1 MNDDLHVEEKTAELE
16 AELEK
21 KSVVTKYRELTGVFR
36 VIPIV
41 LTVVVILLSINW
53 TYDLRFFA
61 GIIMESYTFY
71 YLVVGLVAPTAFLY
85 IPVNKKA
92 RRDGVRDV
100 YFWGDAVL
108 AVLIM
113 AANFYL
119 AYNAYN
125 IYTYG
130 WELVAPRIATV
141 ISVFLWLCYVEMAR
155 RSGGA
160 AITIVILA
168 FSALPIYTQYLP
180 GILNGIH
187 KSVLHTAQM
196 HILGTDSGMG
206 TLIRTFC
213 STVLPYTVFGT
224 VIVACGGGEFFLKVA
239 MKVFGAMRGG
249 MAKVAVVSSA
259 LFGSIS
265 GNPVVNV
272 MTTGCVTIPAMKES
286 GFEPNMAGAV
296 EATASTAGTM
306 TPPIMGTAS
315 FVMASILGISY
326 SEVAIGAIFPILM
339 YYICVF
345 LSIDFYARKRG
356 LRGMRREEIPSLRSA
371 LATGWFFIPTMAVL
385 LFFIFVRNQIP
396 EAAMNASAVAVLLV
410 QFDKRT
416 RFTKE
421 KVFKLL
427 KDIGTNC
434 LEVMGVML
442 GVGFIMGSF
451 SMTGLG
457 VSFPHAM
464 YVLAGESVILLVFLT
479 ALASFVMGMG
489 MTTICCYIFL
499 AVTMA
504 PALVQ
509 AGLNQFAVHM
519 FILYCGMLSY
529 ITPPVAVATIP
540 AAMISGGDS
549 LKIGVN
555 ACKIGMALFMLPFLF
570 VANPALL
577 LRDPLLWNIL
587 KSMLF
592 ALIAVVVATQAVNN
606 YFFALGEPEMNRAVN
621 IAARIALMIGCVAF
635 GLPGTTSDLVGV
647 AVIAVVLLPIY
658 LFGRR
663 RHREGPAVSA

>member
-1 MNDDLHVEEKTAELE
+1 MDEELHVEQKAAEIE
-16 AELEK
+16 QALEK
-21 KSVVTKYRELTGVFR
+21 RSVITKYRELTGVFR
-36 VIPIV
+36 IIPIV
-41 LTVVVILLSINW
+41 LITIVIILSINW
-53 TYDLRFFA
+53 TYDLRFC
-61 GIIMESYTFY
+61 ISLIMESYTFY
-71 YLVVGLVAPTAFLY
+71 YLVVGLVAPMAFLY

-92 RRDGVRDV
+92 RRDGKRDI
-100 YFWGDAVL
+100 YFWGDVVIA
-108 AVLIM
+108 ALIM
-113 AANFYL
+113 VSNLYL

-130 WELVAPRIATV
+130 WELVAPKIAAV
-141 ISVFLWLCYVEMAR
+141 ISVFLWICYVEMAR
-155 RSGGA
+155 RSGGL

-187 KSVLHTAQM
+187 KSFLHTAQM

-213 STVLPYTVFGT
+213 GTVLPYTIFGT
-224 VIVACGGGEFFLKVA
+224 VIVSCGGGEFFLKVA
-239 MKVFGAMRGG
+239 MKVFGRMRGG

-326 SEVAIGAIFPILM
+326 SEVAVGAVFPILM
-339 YYICVF
+339 YYISVF
-345 LSIDFYARKRG
+345 LSIDFYAQKKG
-356 LRGMRREEIPSLRSA
+356 LRGMEKEEIPSLRSA
-371 LATGWFFIPTMAVL
+371 LTTGWFFIPTMAVL
-385 LFFIFVRNQIP
+385 LFCIFVENQVP
-396 EAAMNASAVAVLLV
+396 RAAINASAVAVVLV

-464 YVLAGESVILLVFLT
+464 YVLAGGSVILLVFLT
-479 ALASFVMGMG
+479 ALTSFIMGMG

-549 LKIGVN
+549 MKIGIN
-555 ACKIGMALFMLPFLF
+555 ACKIGSALFMLPFLF
-570 VANPALL
+570 VGNPALL
-577 LRDPLLWNIL
+577 LRDPSGLNVL

-592 ALIAVVVATQAVNN
+592 ALIAVVVATEAMNNHFFLIGEPRMNRTVNLLLR
-606 YFFALGEPEMNRAVN
+606 FALVV
-621 IAARIALMIGCVAF
+621 GCVSF
-635 GLPGTTSDLVGV
+635 GLPGITSDLVGL
-647 AVIAVVLLPIY
+647 AILLVILVPLY
-658 LFGRR
+658 LYSS
-663 RHREGPAVSA
+663 HRKDPAAAA

>member
-1 MNDDLHVEEKTAELE
+1 MNENLHVEEKTAEIE
-16 AELEK
+16 QELEK
-21 KSVVTKYRELTGVFR
+21 KNVVTKYRSLNGFIKY
-36 VIPIV
+36 IPIV
-41 LTVVVILLSINW
+41 ATAIVILLSVNW

-61 GIIMESYTFY
+61 NIIMEPYTFY
-71 YLVVGLVAPTAFLY
+71 YLIVGLIAPLAFLY
-85 IPVNKKA
+85 IPMNKKA
-92 RRDGVRDV
+92 RRDGGMDL
-100 YFWGDAVL
+100 YFASDIVL
-108 AVLIM
+108 ALLVFASNM
-113 AANFYL
+113 YL

-130 WELVAPRIATV
+130 WELVAPTIATV
-141 ISVFLWLCYVEMAR
+141 ISVFLWICYVEMAR
-155 RSGGA
+155 RSGGT
-160 AITIVILA
+160 AITIVIAL

-187 KSVLHTAQM
+187 KNFLHTAQM

-213 STVLPYTVFGT
+213 QTVLPYTVFGT
-224 VIVACGGGEFFLKVA
+224 VIVGCGGGEFFLKVA
-239 MKVFGAMRGG
+239 MKVFGRLRGG

-286 GFEPNMAGAV
+286 GFEPDMAGAV

-326 SEVAIGAIFPILM
+326 SEVAIGAIFPILL
-339 YYICVF
+339 YYVCVF
-345 LSIDFYARKRG
+345 ISIDFYSKERG
-356 LRGMRREEIPSLRSA
+356 LVGMKKEEIPSFRAAIS
-371 LATGWFFIPTMAVL
+371 TGWFFIPTMAVL
-385 LFFIFVRNQIP
+385 IYFIFFKNQIP
-396 EAAMNASAVAVLLV
+396 EAALWASLVAVVTV

-416 RFTKE
+416 RFDKE
-421 KVFKLL
+421 KVFKIL
-427 KDIGTNC
+427 KEIGTNC
-434 LEVMGVML
+434 LEVTGVML

-457 VSFPHAM
+457 VSLPHAM
-464 YVLAGESVILLVFLT
+464 YVLAGGSVILLIFLT
-479 ALASFVMGMG
+479 ALTSFIMGMG

-540 AAMISGGDS
+540 AAMISGGDGM
-549 LKIGVN
+549 KIGIN
-555 ACKIGMALFMLPFLF
+555 ACKIGLALFLMPFLF
-570 VANPALL
+570 VGNPALL
-577 LRDPLLWNIL
+577 LRDASVFEIV

-592 ALIAVVVATQAVNN
+592 ATIAAVVAVQATNNHYFFIGKPQINKALNTVMRIVLIA
-606 YFFALGEPEMNRAVN
+606 
-621 IAARIALMIGCVAF
+621 GCVSF
-635 GLPGTTSDLVGV
+635 GLPTVTSDIIGLVV
-647 AVIAVVLLPIY
+647 FAVILIPLY
-658 LFGRR
+658 LYHLNGK
-663 RHREGPAVSA
+663 GKSSKLNA

>member
-1 MNDDLHVEEKTAELE
+1 MENDLRVEEKTLE
-16 AELEK
+16 IEK
-21 KSVVTKYRELTGVFR
+21 KLESTNAVPKYRTLPGLLKYVPILAT
-36 VIPIV
+36 VI
-41 LTVVVILLSINW
+41 TILLSINW
-53 TYDLRFFA
+53 TFDLRFFMNV
-61 GIIMESYTFY
+61 IMEEYTFY
-71 YLVVGLVAPTAFLY
+71 YLIVGLIAPMSFLY
-85 IPVNKKA
+85 IPINKKA
-92 RRDGVRDV
+92 KRDGVDA
-100 YFWGDAVL
+100 YLLIDCLIAVL
-108 AVLIM
+108 VCASNI
-113 AANFYL
+113 YL
-119 AYNAYN
+119 AINAYN

-130 WELVAPRIATV
+130 WEIIAPKIAV
-141 ISVFLWLCYVEMAR
+141 IISVFLWACYVEMAR
-155 RSGGA
+155 RSGGNP
-160 AITIVILA
+160 ITIVILL
-168 FSALPIYTQYLP
+168 FSCLPLYTQYLP
-180 GILNGIH
+180 GILNGIS
-187 KSVLHTAQM
+187 KTFLKTAQM

-213 STVLPYTVFGT
+213 STVLPYTIFGT
-224 VIVACGGGEFFLKVA
+224 VIVGCGGGEFFLKLA
-239 MKVFGAMRGG
+239 MKVFGRLRGG

-315 FVMASILGISY
+315 FVMASMLGISY
-326 SEVAIGAIFPILM
+326 SEVAIGAIFPILL
-339 YYICVF
+339 YYVCVF
-345 LSIDFYARKRG
+345 FSIDFYAREKN
-356 LRGMRREEIPSLRSA
+356 LVGMKKEDIPSLRSS
-371 LATGWFFIPTMAVL
+371 LSTGWFFIPTMAVL
-385 LFFIFVRNQIP
+385 IYFIFFRNLIP
-396 EAAMNASAVAVLLV
+396 EAALYASLVAIVLV

-421 KVFKLL
+421 KLFKML
-427 KDIGTNC
+427 KEIGTNC

-464 YVLAGESVILLVFLT
+464 YVLAGGNVILLVFLT
-479 ALASFVMGMG
+479 AVTSFIMGMG

-540 AAMISGGDS
+540 AAMISGGDGM
-549 LKIGVN
+549 KIGVN
-555 ACKIGMALFMLPFLF
+555 ACKIGMPLFLLPFLF
-570 VANPALL
+570 VGNPALL
-577 LRDPLLWNIL
+577 LRDSTTLMIL

-592 ALIAVVVATQAVNN
+592 AAIAAIVATQATNN
-606 YFFALGEPEMNRAVN
+606 HFFGIGKPKMNKALN
-621 IAARIALMIGCVAF
+621 IIMRIVLLAGCVSF
-635 GLPGTTSDLVGV
+635 GLPGTTSDIIGIIAIA
-647 AVIAVVLLPIY
+647 AVMIPMLIFFRDKSSSPTL
-658 LFGRR
+658 
-663 RHREGPAVSA
+663 E

>member
-1 MNDDLHVEEKTAELE
+1 MDENLHVEEKTAEIERKLE
-16 AELEK
+16 E
-21 KSVVTKYRELTGVFR
+21 KSVVTKYRNLSGFVKY
-36 VIPIV
+36 IPIA
-41 LTVVVILLSINW
+41 TIVVVILLSINW
-53 TYDLRFFA
+53 TFDLRFFA
-61 GIIMESYTFY
+61 NVVWESYTFY
-71 YLVVGLVAPTAFLY
+71 YLIVGLIAPLAFLY

-92 RRDGVRDV
+92 KRDGYDL
-100 YFWGDAVL
+100 YFWIDALIALLVMASNIFL
-108 AVLIM
+108 AV
-113 AANFYL
+113 
-119 AYNAYN
+119 NAYK
-125 IYTYG
+125 IYTFG
-130 WELVAPRIATV
+130 WEIVPPKIAMY
-141 ISVFLWLCYVEMAR
+141 ISIFLWICYVEMAR
-155 RSGGA
+155 RSGGWP
-160 AITIVILA
+160 ITIVIIL

-187 KSVLHTAQM
+187 KSFIKTAQM
-196 HILGTDSGMG
+196 HILGQDSGMG

-213 STVLPYTVFGT
+213 GTVLPYTVFGT
-224 VIVACGGGEFFLKVA
+224 VIVGCGGGEFFLKVA
-239 MKVFGAMRGG
+239 MKVFGRLRGG

-326 SEVAIGAIFPILM
+326 SDVAIGAIFPILM

-345 LSIDFYARKRG
+345 ISIDFYSQEHG
-356 LRGMRREEIPSLRSA
+356 LRGMKREEIPSLRAA
-371 LATGWFFIPTMAVL
+371 LSTGWFFIPTMAVL
-385 LFFIFVRNQIP
+385 IYFIFFKKQIP
-396 EAAMNASAVAVLLV
+396 EAAMWASLVAIVLV

-416 RFTKE
+416 RFTRE
-421 KVFKLL
+421 KIFRLL

-464 YVLAGESVILLVFLT
+464 YVLAGGSVVLLVFLT
-479 ALASFVMGMG
+479 AITSFIMGMG

-509 AGLNQFAVHM
+509 AGLNQFSVHM

-540 AAMISGGDS
+540 AAMISGGDGM
-549 LKIGVN
+549 KIGVN
-555 ACKIGMALFMLPFLF
+555 ACKIGMALFLLPFLF
-570 VANPALL
+570 VGNPALL
-577 LRDPLLWNIL
+577 LRDPSTMMIL
-587 KSMLF
+587 KSLLF
-592 ALIAVVVATQAVNN
+592 ALIAVVVATQATNN
-606 YFFALGEPEMNRAVN
+606 HFFGIGRPKMNKVLN
-621 IAARIALMIGCVAF
+621 IVLRLVLLAGCVSF
-635 GLPGTTSDLVGV
+635 GLPGTTSDIIGV
-647 AVIAVVLLPIY
+647 ALIAAAMLPVY
-658 LFGRR
+658 LFFRDKKPKA
-663 RHREGPAVSA
+663 ETV